1 MSGNVSRK
9 VLAVSAGGL
18 LVTSPLL
25 AACTPVATAEPAGYR
40 DWVATD
46 GAAGR
51 INMDD
56 VQAAFQDST
65 SATDFETRV
74 NEIYEGDGVILVR
87 VAQETDRMVLEGWED
102 LDGNAEVDDVVDDL
116 MFSIVRQDGQH
127 EMVGHHA
134 NSYYRSSFGGG
145 DFLFFYLLAGG
156 LRGNNYYYQTPSHR
170 GPVLR
175 QQRDTYRG
183 SSRYRAQQGSN
194 RGYTT
199 RQQSYQG
206 SRYQE
211 AGRNLGNSR
220 STYQT
225 VRKTTGTFRSS
236 ASFSSGRSSS
246 TLGRAGAGSGSSI
259 SKGGGGSWGGGFS
272 GGGGAAAVKVDRA
285 LARLVRVG

>member
-25 AACTPVATAEPAGYR
+25 AACTPVAAAEPAGYR

-56 VQAAFQDST
+56 VQAAFQEST

-102 LDGNAEVDDVVDDL
+102 LDGNSDVDDVVDDL
-116 MFSIVRQDGQH
+116 LFSIVRQDGQH

-156 LRGNNYYYQTPSHR
+156 LRGNNYYYQTPSQR

-183 SSRYRAQQGSN
+183 EFPVPGPAGVEPGLHHTSADLSGFSLPGGWSQFGDQPFLLSDGAKDHRHLPEQRFLLRWAQ
-194 RGYTT
+194 R
-199 RQQSYQG
+199 
-206 SRYQE
+206 
-211 AGRNLGNSR
+211 
-220 STYQT
+220 
-225 VRKTTGTFRSS
+225 FRSRGDWRGLQV
-236 ASFSSGRSSS
+236 FDLQGWR
-246 TLGRAGAGSGSSI
+246 
-259 SKGGGGSWGGGFS
+259 WFW
-272 GGGGAAAVKVDRA
+272 
-285 LARLVRVG
+285 VRRVQRWRRPPRR

>member
-1 MSGNVSRK
+1 
-9 VLAVSAGGL
+9 
-18 LVTSPLL
+18 
-25 AACTPVATAEPAGYR
+25 
-40 DWVATD
+40 
-46 GAAGR
+46 
-51 INMDD
+51 MDD

-194 RGYTT
+194 RVTQHVSSPIRVLVT
-199 RQQSYQG
+199 RRLVAIWGIAVPPIRRCERPPAPSG
-206 SRYQE
+206 AALLSP
-211 AGRNLGNSR
+211 AGAA
-220 STYQT
+220 
-225 VRKTTGTFRSS
+225 VP
-236 ASFSSGRSSS
+236 SSGELVRAPGLRSP
-246 TLGRAGAGSGSSI
+246 RV
-259 SKGGGGSWGGGFS
+259 
-272 GGGGAAAVKVDRA
+272 AAVCGAVDSVVEVA
-285 LARLVRVG
+285 LRR